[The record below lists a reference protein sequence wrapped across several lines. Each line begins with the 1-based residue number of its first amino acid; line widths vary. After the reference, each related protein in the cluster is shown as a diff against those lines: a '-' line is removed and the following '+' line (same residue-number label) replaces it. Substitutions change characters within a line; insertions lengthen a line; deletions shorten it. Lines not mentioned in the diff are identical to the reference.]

1 MKDTTSRQYLD
12 EVQSK
17 LLNNIL
23 FWGTI
28 LGFLSFIVSFNF
40 NDFSLH
46 SWDTYTDLL
55 TLGVIFF
62 LSLKRQSF
70 STQLKVII
78 VASLI
83 LLMVQVDLVKYGVH
97 SSDQLLLIII
107 PFVVALVFNRRI
119 TILVSAA
126 LFTMYLST
134 AYAISSGHIIPEP
147 DIEIQYNFV
156 NWVDMAL
163 MMSIITLTMTVF
175 VHRLKNI
182 MYLNFVDLEK
192 RNADLAEREYLLTRI
207 TNNIPRTQI
216 TLYDSNLNLRFHGGK
231 INLYNESV
239 QIGKSFSEI
248 THDILAE
255 PEQLAMIAQYQKTL
269 AGEPQSGQ
277 IKIHDQIFEF
287 KTIPLYNQD
296 GEIGSILCVSEDV
309 SEKVKKDQLIQDNL
323 EEKNVLLAE
332 IHHRVKNNLAVVSGL
347 LELQGYHIQDPETKF
362 MLRKNTNRILSIA
375 KVHELL
381 YESQNF
387 SNLPFDAYIDELAQI
402 ILASLNSNNHDI
414 RINTSINVKKL
425 SINLGV
431 PLGIIF
437 NELITNSLKYGFKN
451 RSGNSITIHVEA
463 DGDLIRV
470 TYQDNGHGIA
480 NFESERGKSL
490 GFTLI
495 EQLLAQIDATH
506 TYKTDEGFRV
516 DFSFPK

>member
-1 MKDTTSRQYLD
+1 MTDSTSRQYLD
-12 EVQSK
+12 DIQSK

-28 LGFLSFIVSFNF
+28 LGFLSFIISFNF
-40 NDFSLH
+40 NDLSLR
-46 SWDTYTDLL
+46 SWDSFTDLL
-55 TLGVIFF
+55 TLCVIFF
-62 LSLKRQSF
+62 LSLKRKSF
-70 STQLKVII
+70 STQPKVII

-83 LLMVQVDLVKYGVH
+83 LLMVQVDLVKYGIQ

-107 PFVVALVFNRRI
+107 PFVVALVFNKRI
-119 TILVSAA
+119 TILVSIIIYSI
-126 LFTMYLST
+126 YLTT
-134 AYAISSGHIIPEP
+134 AYLICFGFIVPEP
-147 DIEIQYNFV
+147 DIEVQYDFI
-156 NWVDMAL
+156 NWLDMAI
-163 MMSIITLTMTVF
+163 MMSIISLTMTVF

-182 MYLNFVDLEK
+182 MYSNFLDLEM
-192 RNADLAEREYLLTRI
+192 RNTELAEREYLLTRI

-216 TLYDSNLNLRFHGGK
+216 TLYDQNLALKFHGGK
-231 INLYNESV
+231 INLYNESAKV
-239 QIGKSFSEI
+239 GKSFSEI
-248 THDILAE
+248 TRNILGE
-255 PEQLAMIAQYQKTL
+255 SEQLAMIDQYQRTL

-277 IKIHDQIFEF
+277 IKIRDQVFEF

-309 SEKVKKDQLIQDNL
+309 SEKVKKYQLIQNNL

-387 SNLPFDAYIDELAQI
+387 SNLPFDAYINELSQI
-402 ILASLNSNNHDI
+402 ILASLNTDNHDI

-451 RSGNSITIHVEA
+451 RSENSITIHVKA
-463 DGDLIRV
+463 DGDLIHV

-506 TYKTDEGFRV
+506 AYKTDEGFRV